1 MNEKIRII
9 PYESTFQDEV
19 VDLIVHIQQ
28 KEYNVPITKEE
39 QPDLLEIETFYQR
52 NHGNFW
58 VATYDDKVVG
68 TVALLDIG
76 NDQVALR
83 KMFVK
88 KEFRGKE
95 WGTSHKLLQ
104 TAISWAENKKLKDIY
119 LGTTVKFLASHR
131 FYEKNGF
138 QSVDIE
144 GLPKS
149 FPVLQVDKKFYRY
162 IV

>member
-19 VDLIVHIQQ
+19 VDLIVHIQR

-52 NHGNFW
+52 DYGNFW
-58 VATYDDKVVG
+58 VAIYDDKVVG
-68 TVALLDIG
+68 TAALLDIE
-76 NDQVALR
+76 NQQVALR

-88 KEFRGKE
+88 KEFRGKG
-95 WGTSHKLLQ
+95 WGASHKLLQ
-104 TAISWAENKKLKDIY
+104 TAISWAENKRLKDIY
-119 LGTTVKFLASHR
+119 LGTTAKFLAAHR
-131 FYEKNGF
+131 FYEKNNF
-138 QSVDIE
+138 QIVSIDE
-144 GLPKS
+144 LPKS

>member
-1 MNEKIRII
+1 MNEKIHIV
-9 PYESTFQDEV
+9 PYESKFQEEV
-19 VDLIVHIQQ
+19 VNLIVHIQQ

-68 TVALLDIG
+68 TVALLDIE
-76 NDQVALR
+76 NQQVALR

-95 WGTSHKLLQ
+95 WGASHKLLQ

-119 LGTTVKFLASHR
+119 LGTTVKFLAAHR
-131 FYEKNGF
+131 FYEKNNF
-138 QSVDIE
+138 RSVSINE
-144 GLPKS
+144 LPKN

>member
-68 TVALLDIG
+68 TVALLYIE
-76 NDQVALR
+76 NQQVALR

-95 WGTSHKLLQ
+95 WGASYKLLQ

-119 LGTTVKFLASHR
+119 LGTTVKFLAAHR

-144 GLPKS
+144 DLPKS
-149 FPVLQVDKKFYRY
+149 FSVLQVDKKFYRY